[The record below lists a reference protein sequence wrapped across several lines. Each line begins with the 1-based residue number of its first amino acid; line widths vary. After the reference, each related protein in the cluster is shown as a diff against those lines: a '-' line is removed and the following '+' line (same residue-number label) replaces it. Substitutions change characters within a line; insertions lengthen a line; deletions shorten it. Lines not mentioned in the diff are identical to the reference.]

1 MHQHRVAIY
10 GIRAIHSVVVVIMR
24 IIMFM
29 MVFMTMFM
37 MKFIC
42 QAVQFRVD
50 VVVLSHTVH

>member
-1 MHQHRVAIY
+1 
-10 GIRAIHSVVVVIMR
+10 VVIMR

-29 MVFMTMFM
+29 M
-37 MKFIC
+37 KFVS